1 MNAEVEKKME
11 PSAIEIQGLTKT
23 FGGVHAVE
31 KVTLKVP
38 VGQRRV
44 LIGPNGAGKTTLF
57 NCITGSLPPTSGRIF
72 LLGKEVTHLAEH
84 RRTAMGLGR
93 TYQITNVFQDLTVLE
108 NIILSMQGTSRK
120 KWVFHRSVKSFPE
133 ILDQAAAELDRVGLK
148 HRQSDSVHLLSYG
161 ERRQL
166 ELALALASRPR
177 VLFLDEPCSGL
188 SPSERQRIFNTIA
201 QLPREI
207 TIVCIEHDMQVAL
220 GLADQVSVLHRGHL
234 ILEGTPD
241 EVKLNPEVR
250 EVYLGKV

>member
-1 MNAEVEKKME
+1 MESHAVEITE
-11 PSAIEIQGLTKT
+11 LTKT

-31 KVTLKVP
+31 KVSLQVP
-38 VGQRRV
+38 IGQRRV

-57 NCITGSLPPTSGRIF
+57 NCVTGSLPPTSGRIF
-72 LLGKEVTHLAEH
+72 LFGKEVTHLAEH
-84 RRTAMGLGR
+84 LRTAMGLGR
-93 TYQITNVFQDLTVLE
+93 TYQITNVFPDLTVLE
-108 NIILSMQGTSRK
+108 NIILSIQGTTRK
-120 KWVFHRSVKSFPE
+120 KWVLHRPVKSFPE
-133 ILDQAAAELDRVGLK
+133 ILDRAAAELERVGLQ
-148 HRQSDSVHLLSYG
+148 HRQADSVHLLSYG

-177 VLFLDEPCSGL
+177 ALFLDEPCSGL
-188 SPSERQRIFNTIA
+188 SPSERQRIFNIIT
-201 QLPREI
+201 QLPRDI

-220 GLADQVSVLHRGHL
+220 GLADQVSVLHRGRL

>member
-1 MNAEVEKKME
+1 MESHAVEITE
-11 PSAIEIQGLTKT
+11 LTKT

-31 KVTLKVP
+31 KVSLQVP
-38 VGQRRV
+38 IGQRRV

-57 NCITGSLPPTSGRIF
+57 NCVTGSLPPTSGRIF
-72 LLGKEVTHLAEH
+72 LFGKEVTHLAEH
-84 RRTAMGLGR
+84 LRTAMGLGR
-93 TYQITNVFQDLTVLE
+93 TYQITNVFPDLTVLE
-108 NIILSMQGTSRK
+108 NIILSIQGTTRK
-120 KWVFHRSVKSFPE
+120 KWVLHRPVKSFPE
-133 ILDQAAAELDRVGLK
+133 ILDRAAAELERVGLK
-148 HRQSDSVHLLSYG
+148 HRQADSVHLLSYG

-177 VLFLDEPCSGL
+177 ALFLDEPCSGL
-188 SPSERQRIFNTIA
+188 SPSERQRIFNIIT
-201 QLPREI
+201 QLPRDI

-220 GLADQVSVLHRGHL
+220 GLADQVSVLHRGRL

>member
-1 MNAEVEKKME
+1 MESHAVEIAE
-11 PSAIEIQGLTKT
+11 LTKT

-31 KVTLKVP
+31 KVSLQVP

-57 NCITGSLPPTSGRIF
+57 NCVTGSLPPTSGRIF
-72 LLGKEVTHLAEH
+72 LFGKEVTHLAEH
-84 RRTAMGLGR
+84 LRTAMGLGR
-93 TYQITNVFQDLTVLE
+93 TYQITNVFPDLTVLE
-108 NIILSMQGTSRK
+108 NIILSIQGTTRK
-120 KWVFHRSVKSFPE
+120 KWVLHRPVKSFPE
-133 ILDQAAAELDRVGLK
+133 ILDRAAAELERVGLQ
-148 HRQSDSVHLLSYG
+148 HRQADSVHLLSYG

-177 VLFLDEPCSGL
+177 ALFLDEPCSGL
-188 SPSERQRIFNTIA
+188 SPSERQRIFNIIT
-201 QLPREI
+201 QLPRDI

-220 GLADQVSVLHRGHL
+220 GLADQVSVLHRGRL